1 MPQYTAHHSGNT
13 APITLQASATVVGA
27 RLVSASGNGT
37 CANSGAASTTVVGVA
52 AHDAASGEKVAV
64 WPLDGVVHE
73 VTAAGAVAAGD
84 TLAAGAN
91 GTVAAIGAG
100 TFGQVVGKAISGAA
114 DGATV
119 RFAGR

>member
-13 APITLQASATVVGA
+13 APITLQASATVTGG
-27 RLVSASGNGT
+27 RLVSASGNST
-37 CANSGAASTTVVGVA
+37 CAPSGAAATTVAGVA
-52 AHDAASGEKVAV
+52 AHDAATGDKVAV
-64 WPLDGVVHE
+64 WPLQGVVHE

-84 TLAAGAN
+84 LLAAGAA

-100 TFGQVVGKAISGAA
+100 TFGQAIGRALVGAA

-119 RFAGR
+119 RFIGI